1 MMNRR
6 EMLGSAGAVALLPV
20 LPTSGAATGS
30 STPPVFEGLLCLGPA
45 TGGAGNHRWARI
57 LDGTMNDEQLVGRVT
72 SGRLDWL
79 VDPCSGAVEASVRC
93 QVQCADGVVRELAR
107 RGLKAAAAGDGKVRL
122 IAVAV

>member
-6 EMLGSAGAVALLPV
+6 EMLGSGGAVALLPV
-20 LPTSGAATGS
+20 LPGNGTATGS
-30 STPPVFEGLLCLGPA
+30 STRPGFEGLLRLGPA

-57 LDGTMNDEQLVGRVT
+57 LDGTVIDEQLVGRVS

-93 QVQCADGVVRELAR
+93 QVQCVDGVVREMAR
-107 RGLKAAAAGDGKVRL
+107 RGLKAAAAGEGKVRL
-122 IAVAV
+122 SAVAV